1 MQFLVACYVRFLEA
15 VFVPQAIP
23 FFFFRFAPLGRSRIG
38 SRCFPVPWIRVN
50 LRVSRL
56 RCCAGRARVA
66 HVHYSS
72 CFFLLP
78 PRVVGGRP
86 TCVPG
91 PASPWQ
97 HAALPPHLGSSRS
110 FVARSSS
117 EPPPLAALPPIWFV
131 CSPYFGCALFF
142 PFLGAAGRTP
152 QLRSPPP
159 QAQARLI
166 SCGSG
171 LSCS

>member
-1 MQFLVACYVRFLEA
+1 MSASSKQSLFHRPFHSFSSALRHWADRGPVRAAFRAVDPGEFAC
-15 VFVPQAIP
+15 
-23 FFFFRFAPLGRSRIG
+23 
-38 SRCFPVPWIRVN
+38 
-50 LRVSRL
+50 SRL

-72 CFFLLP
+72 CFFLP

-152 QLRSPPP
+152 RLRSPPP

-166 SCGSG
+166 PCVSD